1 MRNPDVA
8 VVARQDVA
16 VDVVAAVVAVNA
28 AAAAVAGDGGG
39 GDAVVVLVAEGDND
53 EEIAHVQERHDDPV
67 VGGYNSVDCMPRID
81 YFGKANAVDTGS

>member
-16 VDVVAAVVAVNA
+16 VDVAAAAVAVD
-28 AAAAVAGDGGG
+28 AAAVAGDGSGD
-39 GDAVVVLVAEGDND
+39 DAVVVLAAEGDND

-81 YFGKANAVDTGS
+81 YSGKANAVDTES

>member
-39 GDAVVVLVAEGDND
+39 DDAVVVLVAEGDND

-67 VGGYNSVDCMPRID
+67 VGGYNSADCMPRID